1 MGARRG
7 VGQAI
12 VFGYKPSCNCLA
24 GRQYLWQLASGILRR
39 VGLYLHFPPILSN
52 LVLRDSARLRYFTF
66 FYLYVMQGI
75 PAGFG
80 LTAIY
85 NYLIG
90 SGLSARS
97 VGSFAAIVGLPW
109 TFQFVWG
116 PLIDKYQYSI
126 IGHRKQ
132 WVVLTQ
138 LVAVLASLSLL
149 LVHNPVTQLSLLGGV
164 FFVHSVFASIQDASV
179 DAIAISVV
187 PVAERGRV
195 NAFMRGGFL
204 LGWAAGGAALSYLL
218 HHGGFMQAALTQ
230 SLVLLAFTV
239 LTFFIKLER
248 TDRLLPHLGRG
259 QRPTPVPGHD
269 AEENPPLSWLF
280 GELWRSI
287 IEKHSLRAFAVI
299 FLAYLGGSLFNN
311 AYSFHLIHTLHWH
324 DAEVSI
330 LQGSWG
336 SLASFAVLLGG
347 GVLVDRIG
355 PGKLQYWV
363 MAGLAVF
370 LLAFSSL
377 APFWPARSVSFT
389 GLVVMYLADPLLSAA
404 AMPLLMNFCRPRI
417 EGSQFTTYMAL
428 VNLCTVTASYLNGW
442 LLELTTA
449 PVIGFSCGLLVTGL
463 VIVLSRS
470 VPHPQAQAQLAD
482 AAA

>member
-1 MGARRG
+1 M
-7 VGQAI
+7 
-12 VFGYKPSCNCLA
+12 S
-24 GRQYLWQLASGILRR
+24 S
-39 VGLYLHFPPILSN
+39 

-75 PAGFG
+75 PSGFA
-80 LTAIY
+80 LTAVY

-90 SGLSARS
+90 QGLSARA

-138 LVAVLASLSLL
+138 LVAMLASLSLL
-149 LVHNPVTQLSLLGGV
+149 LVRDPVQQLTLLGLV

-195 NAFMRGGFL
+195 NAFMRAGSL
-204 LGWAAGGAALSYLL
+204 AGWAAGGAALSYLL
-218 HHGGFMQAALTQ
+218 HHGGFGQAALVQ

-248 TDRLLPHLGRG
+248 TDRLLPQFGAG
-259 QRPTPVPGHD
+259 QQLSRPVLTE
-269 AEENPPLSWLF
+269 EENPSLGWLF
-280 GELWRSI
+280 SELWRSMV
-287 IEKHSLRAFAVI
+287 EKHSLRAFAI
-299 FLAYLGGSLFNN
+299 IILSYLAASLFGN
-311 AYSFHLIHTLHWH
+311 AYTFHLIHNLKWPDT
-324 DAEVSI
+324 EVSV
-330 LQGSWG
+330 LQGTWG
-336 SLASFAVLLGG
+336 SLLSFAVLLGG
-347 GVLVDRIG
+347 GVLVDRLG
-355 PGKLQYWV
+355 AGQLQRWV
-363 MAGLAVF
+363 LVSMAAFLLLFNILAPAWSNYSVGFAGLAMVN
-370 LLAFSSL
+370 
-377 APFWPARSVSFT
+377 
-389 GLVVMYLADPLLSAA
+389 LADPLLSIS
-404 AMPLLMNFCRPRI
+404 AMPLLMAYCRPKI

-449 PVIGFSCGLLVTGL
+449 PYIGLGCGALLAGL
-463 VIVLSRS
+463 ALALYFRN
-470 VPHPQAQAQLAD
+470 PNGKAAAQAQLAAPV

>member
-1 MGARRG
+1 M
-7 VGQAI
+7 
-12 VFGYKPSCNCLA
+12 P
-24 GRQYLWQLASGILRR
+24 
-39 VGLYLHFPPILSN
+39 H
-52 LVLRDSARLRYFTF
+52 LVLRDSARLRYATF

-80 LTAIY
+80 LTAVY

-90 SGLSARS
+90 SGLTAHA

-138 LVAVLASLSLL
+138 LVAALASLSLL
-149 LVHNPVTQLSLLGGV
+149 LVHQPVAQLGLMSTV
-164 FFVHSVFASIQDASV
+164 FFIHSVFASIQDASV

-204 LGWAAGGAALSYLL
+204 LGWAMGGAALSWVL
-218 HHGGFMQAALTQ
+218 HHGGFGRAALAQ
-230 SLVLLAFTV
+230 SLALLAFTV

-248 TDRLLPHLGRG
+248 TDRLLPRFGAG
-259 QRPTPVPGHD
+259 ARPAVAGEPE
-269 AEENPPLSWLF
+269 AEANPPLAWLF
-280 GELWRSI
+280 AELWRSMV
-287 IEKHSLRAFAVI
+287 EKHSLRAFAII
-299 FLAYLGGSLFNN
+299 FLGYLGSYLFSN
-311 AYSFHLIHTLHWH
+311 AYSFHLIHSLRWP
-324 DAEVSI
+324 DADVSI

-336 SLASFAVLLGG
+336 SLVSFAVLLGG

-355 PGKLQYWV
+355 PGRLQYWV
-363 MAGLAVF
+363 LVGLAGF
-370 LLAFSSL
+370 LLLFSSL
-377 APFWPARSVSFT
+377 APFWVTKALSFS
-389 GLVVMYLADPLLSAA
+389 GLVVMSLADPMLSVA
-404 AMPLLMNFCRPRI
+404 AMPLLMAFCRPRI

-428 VNLCTVTASYLNGW
+428 VNLCGVASSYLNGW

-449 PVIGFSCGLLVTGL
+449 PVIGLGSGVLLLGL
-463 VIVLSRS
+463 VVALHRLRPQPVVLAPST
-470 VPHPQAQAQLAD
+470 PG
-482 AAA
+482 

>member
-1 MGARRG
+1 L
-7 VGQAI
+7 
-12 VFGYKPSCNCLA
+12 N
-24 GRQYLWQLASGILRR
+24 
-39 VGLYLHFPPILSN
+39 H
-52 LVLRDSARLRYFTF
+52 LVLRDSVRLRYFTF
-66 FYLYVMQGI
+66 FYLYVMQGV

-80 LTAIY
+80 LTAVY

-90 SGLSARS
+90 NGLSARS

-138 LVAVLASLSLL
+138 LVAALASLSLL
-149 LVHNPVTQLSLLGGV
+149 LVHNPVAQLSLMSGV

-204 LGWAAGGAALSYLL
+204 LGWAAGGAALSYVL
-218 HHGGFMQAALTQ
+218 HHGGFTQAALVQ
-230 SLVLLAFTV
+230 SLALLAFTV

-248 TDRLLPHLGRG
+248 TDQLLPSFGRG
-259 QRPTPVPGHD
+259 VRPTPPVGHE
-269 AEENPPLSWLF
+269 AEANPPLGWLF
-280 GELWRSI
+280 RELWRSMV
-287 IEKHSLRAFAVI
+287 EKHSLRAFAII
-299 FLAYLGGSLFNN
+299 FLAYLGSYLFSN
-311 AYSFHLIHTLHWH
+311 AYSFHLIHTLHWA
-324 DAEVSI
+324 DGEVSI

-336 SLASFAVLLGG
+336 SLVSFAVLLGG
-347 GVLVDRIG
+347 GVLVDRLG
-355 PGKLQYWV
+355 AGRLQYGV
-363 MAGLAVF
+363 MVGIACF
-370 LLAFSSL
+370 LLLFSSL
-377 APFWPARSVSFT
+377 ASFWVVKAIGYT
-389 GLVVMYLADPLLSAA
+389 GLVVMNLADPLLSIA
-404 AMPLLMNFCRPRI
+404 AMPLLMAFCRPRI

-428 VNLCTVTASYLNGW
+428 VNLCGVTASYLNGW

-449 PVIGFSCGLLVTGL
+449 PIIGFACGLLVLGL
-463 VIVLSRS
+463 VITMRRME
-470 VPHPQAQAQLAD
+470 PHPQAQAQLTD
-482 AAA
+482 GVAA

>member
-1 MGARRG
+1 LT
-7 VGQAI
+7 
-12 VFGYKPSCNCLA
+12 S
-24 GRQYLWQLASGILRR
+24 
-39 VGLYLHFPPILSN
+39 

-75 PAGFG
+75 PSGFA
-80 LTAIY
+80 LTAVY
-85 NYLIG
+85 NFLIG
-90 SGLSARS
+90 QGLSARS

-149 LVHNPVTQLSLLGGV
+149 LVHDPVRQLSLLGVV

-195 NAFMRGGFL
+195 NAFMRAGSL
-204 LGWAAGGAALSYLL
+204 AGWAVGGAVLSYLL
-218 HHGGFMQAALTQ
+218 HHGGFGRAAGVQ
-230 SLVLLAFTV
+230 SLVLLAFTA

-248 TDRLLPHLGRG
+248 TDQLLPHFGAG
-259 QRPTPVPGHD
+259 QRPARPTLTD
-269 AEENPPLSWLF
+269 EENPSLGWLF
-280 GELWRSI
+280 RELWRSMV
-287 IEKHSLRAFAVI
+287 EKHSLRAFGI
-299 FLAYLGGSLFNN
+299 IILSYLAASLFGN
-311 AYSFHLIHTLHWH
+311 AYAFYLIHNLRWPDTQ
-324 DAEVSI
+324 VSI
-330 LQGSWG
+330 LQGTWG
-336 SLASFAVLLGG
+336 SLLSFGVLMGG
-347 GVLVDRIG
+347 GVLVDRLG
-355 PGKLQYWV
+355 AGRLQWWV
-363 MAGLAVF
+363 LVFMASF
-370 LLAFSSL
+370 LLVFNCL
-377 APFWPARSVSFT
+377 ASEWSIYAVGFT
-389 GLVVMYLADPLLSAA
+389 GLAMVNLADPLLSVA
-404 AMPLLMNFCRPRI
+404 AMPLLMAYCRPKI

-449 PVIGFSCGLLVTGL
+449 PFIGLGCGILLVGLLL
-463 VIVLSRS
+463 ALYRLN
-470 VPHPQAQAQLAD
+470 PNAQAAAQAQLAAP
-482 AAA
+482 AAAA